1 MATNYIV
8 EKYNNLN
15 IEEEFINNYLY
26 RPLNIK
32 FSEIIHF
39 KKPKKFFVNKSIE
52 NFRTNKKGNLK
63 TLREFQNLYIHK
75 FIIHP
80 KPEKDF
86 KINFSLPIKKVKI
99 SNKIKTKF
107 NKEKY
112 CINNDI
118 EKQRPFSQIESFKRA
133 NILLNSFR
141 KKHSSYLIRKRNNQ
155 IINKIKN
162 RNNDINYSDTINKI
176 DSFNVYDNNKN
187 NKIKNKRN
195 FSSLSVRY
203 EKSKLSLI
211 KELSQK
217 ALESEYYNKN
227 IKAEE
232 NNDIHYTLKKSNNS
246 IYLNNSQNSKNLNNK
261 INNFKYY
268 ETIDE
273 YKDNFIKNNK
283 IKNIKYIEIA
293 RNCCDFSDAYVIEK
307 QVCPNIAKKTKLQKR
322 PKIPLRLFSS
332 EVRQMSTLEKY
343 YLKFGVFPYY

>member
-75 FIIHP
+75 FMIKP
-80 KPEKDF
+80 KLEKNF
-86 KINFSLPIKKVKI
+86 KINFSLPVKEE
-99 SNKIKTKF
+99 
-107 NKEKY
+107 KEKRKNKKKY
-112 CINNDI
+112 YKENYNINNDI

-162 RNNDINYSDTINKI
+162 RSNDINYTNIINKI
-176 DSFNVYDNNKN
+176 DNYNVYNNN
-187 NKIKNKRN
+187 NCKIKNKRN
-195 FSSLSVRY
+195 HSSLSVRY

-211 KELSQK
+211 KELSKK
-217 ALESEYYNKN
+217 ALESDNNNKN
-227 IKAEE
+227 IKPEE
-232 NNDIHYTLKKSNNS
+232 NTKEFHYILKRNNS

-261 INNFKYY
+261 INKFNYH
-268 ETIDE
+268 ELIDE
-273 YKDNFIKNNK
+273 YKDNFIKNNR
-283 IKNIKYIEIA
+283 IKNIKYIEII
-293 RNCCDFSDAYVIEK
+293 RNSCDFSDAYVIEK
-307 QVCPNIAKKTKLQKR
+307 QICPNITKKIKLQKR

-332 EVRQMSTLEKY
+332 DVRQMSTLEKY